1 MEKKKYN
8 LRKSDIST
16 VGEAI
21 NDLLEGYR
29 LRGRFDEARLV
40 SSWERLMGKTI
51 ANRTGKIFIK
61 NKVLFVEINSA
72 PLKHELNLSKT
83 KIIDIFE
90 REIGR
95 EVIGEIIFL

>member
-1 MEKKKYN
+1 MDKKKYN
-8 LRKSDIST
+8 TRKSDIST

-21 NDLLEGYR
+21 NDLLNSYR
-29 LRGRFDEARLV
+29 LKGRFDEAKLV

-61 NKVLFVEINSA
+61 KQVLFVEINSA
-72 PLKHELNLSKT
+72 PLKHELNLSKS

-90 REIGR
+90 REIGHGII
-95 EVIGEIIFL
+95 EEIIFL